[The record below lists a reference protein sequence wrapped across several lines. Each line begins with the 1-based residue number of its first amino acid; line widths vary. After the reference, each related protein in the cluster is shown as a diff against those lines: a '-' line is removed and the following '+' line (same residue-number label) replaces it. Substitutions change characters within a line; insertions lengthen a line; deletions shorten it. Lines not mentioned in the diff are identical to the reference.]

1 MNFAG
6 QIRFLPVS
14 FVCSFFF
21 FSRGFTSGPSI
32 AHLSRTLA
40 ASLCLTSQKEW
51 FAEKMRLYVSIR
63 PGMLAIGPKQTSASA
78 LHMSAFG
85 GKGNARLSGKCL
97 LLTHSGHVDCI
108 TKCLLMTQSGY

>member
-32 AHLSRTLA
+32 ARLSRTLA

-63 PGMLAIGPKQTSASA
+63 PGGQACSLLAQSRHRPVHCT
-78 LHMSAFG
+78 
-85 GKGNARLSGKCL
+85 CL
-97 LLTHSGHVDCI
+97 LLGVKEMLVCRANV
-108 TKCLLMTQSGY
+108 